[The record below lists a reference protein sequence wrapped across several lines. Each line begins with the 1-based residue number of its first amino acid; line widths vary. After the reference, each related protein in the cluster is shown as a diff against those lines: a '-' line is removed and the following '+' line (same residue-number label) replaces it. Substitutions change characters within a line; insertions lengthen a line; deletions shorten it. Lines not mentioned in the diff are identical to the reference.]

1 MKKQTNVVIIAGATG
16 AVLGILSEY
25 VSKSF
30 KRKEFA
36 CKDGCGLGLNDG
48 DINPELIEVVQD
60 VRDTFDKPVVINSGL
75 RCEKHNKRV
84 GGAPKSQ
91 HLIGTAADIRVQ
103 GVEPIEVYRYLMTKY
118 PKKFGIGNYK
128 SFTHIDVRPNKARF

>member
-1 MKKQTNVVIIAGATG
+1 MGTMDG
-16 AVLGILSEY
+16 AVKMLPDSRLS
-25 VSKSF
+25 KNF
-30 KRKEFA
+30 TRKEFA
-36 CKDGCGLGLNDG
+36 CKCCCGLGLNDG
-48 DINPELIEVVQD
+48 DINPELVRVIQD

-84 GGAPKSQ
+84 GGVVRSQ

-103 GVEPIEVYRYLMTKY
+103 SVEPVEVYRYLTAKY

-128 SFTHIDVRPNKARF
+128 TFTHIDVRPNKARF